1 MMSSSVLRVLALVL
15 LGGVLAMPANA
26 QSRSPVH
33 WPVHDTTRAQ
43 PPTVDPGPA
52 PAEPQPPPSDAV
64 VLFDGSSLDAWEHPD
79 GSAPSWTVEDGAY
92 VEVTPG
98 SGPLRT
104 KEEFGDVQ
112 LHIEWMV
119 PKSVEGEGQSR
130 GNSGVYLMGT
140 YEVQVLDSH
149 ENPTY
154 ADGQAAALYGQ
165 YPPLV
170 NATRPQGEWQVYD
183 IIFRR
188 PHFDEDGS
196 VVTPARV
203 TIYHNGVL
211 VQDGVKLTGPTTHQD
226 RPPYEQHAARLPLR
240 LQGHGNPVRF
250 RNVWVR
256 DLE

>member
-1 MMSSSVLRVLALVL
+1 M
-15 LGGVLAMPANA
+15 
-26 QSRSPVH
+26 
-33 WPVHDTTRAQ
+33 
-43 PPTVDPGPA
+43 
-52 PAEPQPPPSDAV
+52 
-64 VLFDGSSLDAWEHPD
+64 
-79 GSAPSWTVEDGAY
+79 
-92 VEVTPG
+92 
-98 SGPLRT
+98 
-104 KEEFGDVQ
+104 
-112 LHIEWMV
+112 
-119 PKSVEGEGQSR
+119 
-130 GNSGVYLMGT
+130 
-140 YEVQVLDSH
+140 
-149 ENPTY
+149 
-154 ADGQAAALYGQ
+154 
-165 YPPLV
+165 
-170 NATRPQGEWQVYD
+170 YD